1 MPWAVCDALACTGLT
16 SVWLLL
22 EPTRSERR
30 PDRRSELESDDIT
43 TTNGG
48 VERWDASLQGIAGAG
63 KGHRAR
69 YVGCPQSMKMIHGK
83 RI

>member
-1 MPWAVCDALACTGLT
+1 MPWAVCDALACTGLK

-48 VERWDASLQGIAGAG
+48 VEKMGCERRGVARSG

-69 YVGCPQSMKMIHGK
+69 YVGCPQVRK
-83 RI
+83 